1 MGYKT
6 VISHDLQR
14 RDYLNKVGILA
25 TLQARPGKEA
35 DVEEFLRSAGPL
47 VEAETGTT
55 AWFAFKVAPAT
66 FGIFDTFKD
75 EDGRNAHVNGEIAKA
90 LFARA
95 EELFVSHPDIKPVDI
110 VA

>member
-1 MGYKT
+1 M
-6 VISHDLQR
+6 
-14 RDYLNKVGILA
+14 NKFGILA

-35 DVEEFLRSAGPL
+35 DVETFLKSAGPL

-55 AWFAFKVAPAT
+55 TWFAFKIGPAT

-75 EDGRNAHVNGEIAKA
+75 EAGRNAHIGGEVAKA

-95 EELFVSHPDIKPVDI
+95 EELFATAPEIKTVDI
-110 VA
+110 LAEKL

>member
-1 MGYKT
+1 M
-6 VISHDLQR
+6 
-14 RDYLNKVGILA
+14 NKVGILA

-35 DVEEFLRSAGPL
+35 EVEQFLRCAGPL

-75 EDGRNAHVNGEIAKA
+75 EDGRNAHVKGEIAKA

-95 EELFVSHPDIKPVDI
+95 EELFVAHPDIKPVDI
-110 VA
+110 VAEKL

>member
-1 MGYKT
+1 M
-6 VISHDLQR
+6 
-14 RDYLNKVGILA
+14 NKFGILA
-25 TLQARPGKEA
+25 MLQARPGKEA
-35 DVEEFLRSAGPL
+35 DVERFLQSGGPL

-55 AWFAFKVAPAT
+55 TWFAFKVGAGT

-75 EDGRNAHVNGEIAKA
+75 ADGRSAHINGEVAKA

-110 VA
+110 LAEKL

>member
-1 MGYKT
+1 
-6 VISHDLQR
+6 V
-14 RDYLNKVGILA
+14 NKFGILA
-25 TLQARPGKEA
+25 TLQARPGKET
-35 DVEEFLRSAGPL
+35 DVEQFLRSASPL

-75 EDGRNAHVNGEIAKA
+75 EDGRSAHVNGEVAKA

-95 EELFVSHPDIKPVDI
+95 EELFVAHPDIKPVDI
-110 VA
+110 LGEKL